1 MEIIKV
7 NEIIN
12 RKNNL
17 ISMSIFKMEKSY
29 RDFNKYKENLLNLL
43 NFLTPIKGN
52 FDVRVYFDESC
63 VDDLSI
69 DKLLLITKQ
78 YPNFEFYK
86 FNYNK
91 MKYENYHFGV
101 LGMMS
106 RFLPMFENEY
116 EYVYITDIDVIPQ
129 KLKIEYF
136 NTDFDTIILTR
147 LFYNKPWTE
156 KIKYPIIAST
166 LITKNKIPIK
176 IFNKF
181 LEDVITNKYQKI
193 INIVNEFNNKDQK
206 RKKNIS
212 LFPYGMDEYFLN
224 NIVYDYIIK
233 GHVDIIVDTD
243 LIYLIKK
250 MYHQYNNISEIDK
263 KRMYYIIKANRIIYY
278 NTKQEIH
285 QELLKSY
292 IELINILG
300 KDTIIKYLKDN
311 NKTNI
316 ESINLFFDNIKNKN
330 IKTLDVHKII

>member
-1 MEIIKV
+1 MEIIKI

-17 ISMSIFKMEKSY
+17 ISMSIFKMEESY
-29 RDFNKYKENLLNLL
+29 RDFDKYKRNLLNLL
-43 NFLTPIKGN
+43 NFLEAIKRN
-52 FDVRVYFDESC
+52 FDVRIYFDDSC
-63 VDDLSI
+63 I
-69 DKLLLITKQ
+69 DELLLIAKQ
-78 YPNFEFYK
+78 FPNFEFYK

-91 MKYENYHFGV
+91 MKNGNYHFGV

-116 EYVYITDIDVIPQ
+116 EYIYIIDIDIIPQ

-147 LFYNKPWTE
+147 SFYNKPWTE
-156 KIKYPIIAST
+156 KIKYPIMGGQF
-166 LITKNKIPIK
+166 ITKNKIPIK

-193 INIVNEFNNKDQK
+193 INIVNEYNNKDQK
-206 RKKNIS
+206 RIKKIS

-224 NIVYDYIIK
+224 NIVYNYIIK
-233 GHVDIIVDTD
+233 GHVDIIIDTD

-250 MYHQYNNISEIDK
+250 IYYQYNNISNLDK
-263 KRMYYIIKANRIIYY
+263 KRMYYIIKAHRIIYY

-330 IKTLDVHKII
+330 IKTLDVHKTL